1 MIALTLFAV
10 GVAMMLGAARRSA
23 CMRKMQRASQIRAE
37 HDVAARRAG
46 VGVHGGGESL
56 PDPLRDGSA
65 IVLHLTR
72 EQAEILRDALAA
84 QRKANLAA
92 GQLIRAEAQR
102 RFYGRE
108 RRFSDDDF
116 AALLREANH
125 DDLDWRE

>member
-1 MIALTLFAV
+1 MIALPLIVV
-10 GVAMMLGAARRSA
+10 GVAMMAMAALWSA
-23 CMRKMQRASQIRAE
+23 KNKAMQRESRRRAE

-46 VGVHGGGESL
+46 VGVHGGGSSL

-72 EQAEILRDALAA
+72 DQAEILRDALAA

-116 AALLREANH
+116 AAMLRDANR